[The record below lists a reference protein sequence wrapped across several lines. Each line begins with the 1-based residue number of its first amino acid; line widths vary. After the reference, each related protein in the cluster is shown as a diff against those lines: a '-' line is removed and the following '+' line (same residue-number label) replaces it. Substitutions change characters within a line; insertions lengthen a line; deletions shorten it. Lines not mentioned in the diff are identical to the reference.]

1 MEHLLGTAMGCMG
14 MSMDDFCR
22 CTPSE
27 FYEAYY
33 QWHDMRERQERLAW
47 ETVRTQC
54 LCSLQPYSKRKLK
67 AQDVMLFPWEEEE
80 SEERRGKSEEPIS
93 HEELMAR
100 YRSIAKARGLS

>member
-1 MEHLLGTAMGCMG
+1 MGCMG

-33 QWHDMRERQERLAW
+33 QWHDMRGRQERLAW

-67 AQDVMLFPWEEEE
+67 PQDVMLFPWEEEKSE
-80 SEERRGKSEEPIS
+80 DGREKSEERRVKSEES
-93 HEELMAR
+93 VGREELMAR

>member
-1 MEHLLGTAMGCMG
+1 MGCMG

-33 QWHDMRERQERLAW
+33 QWHDMRERRERLVW

-67 AQDVMLFPWEEEE
+67 PSDIMTFPWED
-80 SEERRGKSEEPIS
+80 ERMEASKHKKMETVG
-93 HEELMAR
+93 HEEMMER
-100 YRSIAKARGLS
+100 YRKAAKARGLS

>member
-1 MEHLLGTAMGCMG
+1 

-67 AQDVMLFPWEEEE
+67 PADIMTFPWEEDKPETPKEE
-80 SEERRGKSEEPIS
+80 KDKEMSREEM
-93 HEELMAR
+93 MAR